1 MWKADILN
9 TIENYFDIKYKS
21 IGELRVTEDIKE
33 CFLSNNERCQENY
46 VCEIIAL
53 EAHINQRKSLKH
65 DFRFSK
71 YNYYLDY
78 ISLNINGN
86 KAIVVL
92 DESHDIYFNFLS
104 NTKSQMR
111 NLRHKIHLGK
121 VKDKW
126 YIIKDIYNDYYKK
139 LIINYSKRY
148 SYLDKIKEIILKQNY
163 NNYPE
168 SKNLSSIS
176 YRSEIALAQNKVS
189 KEKLYNYNRTNA
201 VNYARMWALKLNPKW
216 GNYESKGYGG
226 DCTNFTSQCIYAGGI
241 PFDFYGTSDYVKWY
255 WYSNNKR
262 VAPWTGAKQ
271 FNYYVQYNKGYG
283 LKAHFGRLEDM
294 IPGDIVQLGGNYP
307 QTYHSMIISDYV
319 YNSNGY
325 VQDYLICQ
333 HSTSVGGRLKDYP
346 LSSKPPVQ
354 KVYISIDGYYK

>member
-1 MWKADILN
+1 MGKADIFK

-21 IGELRVTEDIKE
+21 IGELKVRQDIRE
-33 CFLSNNERCQENY
+33 SFLSSNERYKQY
-46 VCEIIAL
+46 YICEMEAL
-53 EAHINQRKSLKH
+53 EMHINQRKLQKH
-65 DFRFSK
+65 DFTFSK

-78 ISLNINGN
+78 ISLHINDN

-92 DESHDIYFNFLS
+92 NENHDIYFNFLS
-104 NTKSQMR
+104 NIKSQMS
-111 NLRHKIHLGK
+111 NLRHKIYLEK
-121 VKDKW
+121 FKDKW
-126 YIIKDIYNDYYKK
+126 YIIKDIYKDYYKNF
-139 LIINYSKRY
+139 IMNYNKKY
-148 SYLDKIKEIILKQNY
+148 STLDEIKKNILKQNY
-163 NNYPE
+163 NDYF
-168 SKNLSSIS
+168 KTKKL
-176 YRSEIALAQNKVS
+176 RSVSFEDETALTLNKVN

-201 VNYARMWALKLNPKW
+201 VNYARTWALKLNPKW

-255 WYSNNKR
+255 WYSNDKR

-294 IPGDIVQLGGNYP
+294 MPGDIVQLGGNYP

-333 HSTSVGGRLKDYP
+333 HSTSAGGRLKDYP
-346 LSSKPPVQ
+346 LSSKPPVE